1 METLRWRARAEEAA
15 GIYRSASHYYKIGGM
30 NDDVLMCLCDERE
43 KGGGSACKGRR
54 GPLCVLLWM
63 AARACVSGGMSGR
76 GTVRVALVL
85 AAWRGCAIRARAHGE
100 RELAAKRRV
109 QRLVR
114 IACMQAF

>member
-1 METLRWRARAEEAA
+1 
-15 GIYRSASHYYKIGGM
+15 M

-43 KGGGSACKGRR
+43 EGGGSACKGRR